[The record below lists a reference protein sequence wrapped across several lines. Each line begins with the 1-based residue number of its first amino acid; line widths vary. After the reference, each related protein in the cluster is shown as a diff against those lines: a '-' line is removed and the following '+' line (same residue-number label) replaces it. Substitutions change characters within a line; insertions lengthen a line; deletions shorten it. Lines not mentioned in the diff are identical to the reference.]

1 MGDRD
6 IGWWSMSNPAHVPAA
21 TRLVVRNANGR
32 EFLVRVVRMGDCYG
46 LDDCLTHDKPEPLI
60 EFYDLKYAGT
70 KFGARGQFVSRYD
83 ASTIAKHVP
92 GVGLDLHM
100 GVDGWKVDGPAMVA
114 VIDLAREVSR

>member
-1 MGDRD
+1 M
-6 IGWWSMSNPAHVPAA
+6 
-21 TRLVVRNANGR
+21 VVRNTNGR
-32 EFLVRVVRMGDCYG
+32 EFLVRVVRKGDRYG

-70 KFGARGQFVSRYD
+70 KFGERGQFVSRYY

-114 VIDLAREVSR
+114 VINLARETMKGQ